1 MTYRSFAF
9 TTFRKG
15 FGGIDAKVFKE
26 FVGVLAEQG
35 YNFEVK
41 TEGIDQ
47 VHVAR
52 IVEVEDI
59 SDELAEEYE
68 EYEEMDEDAERDEDY
83 DSYEDSGDIE
93 MGFNP
98 FTGDYD
104 FDC

>member
-9 TTFRKG
+9 TTFRKE

-47 VHVAR
+47 VYVAR
-52 IVEVEDI
+52 IVEVENI

-68 EYEEMDEDAERDEDY
+68 EYEEKDEEDEEEY

-98 FTGDYD
+98 YMGCYD